1 MQYKFKTIFILSCI
15 VFYSCK
21 HDTGMIKPIC
31 TTPETISFSNNIIP
45 LFIQNCSTSGC
56 HSGSN
61 AAAHLNLDA
70 AVAYTSLTKSGSGY
84 IDTISPSASLLYAQM
99 VSASNPMP
107 KTGRLDDCKTNL
119 ILKWIQQ
126 KAKNN

>member
-1 MQYKFKTIFILSCI
+1 MQRKIKAIFILTCA
-15 VFYSCK
+15 FLYSCK
-21 HDTGMIKPIC
+21 HDTGRIKPIC

-45 LFIQNCSTSGC
+45 LFTQNCSTSGC
-56 HSGSN
+56 HTGSN

-70 AVAYTSLTKSGSGY
+70 AVAYTSLIKSGSGY
-84 IDTISPSASLLYAQM
+84 IDTLSPNASLLYAQM

-107 KTGRLDDCKTNL
+107 KAGRLDDCKTNM